1 MATHLAPIQFTQPE
15 VGVYFGPSSLLQS
28 NDRYPDTW
36 LYYPSQTL
44 KQGCGF
50 RVIVPNNYVST
61 AVMDVFGVTTA
72 TSGAVNFDVAY
83 RSIAV
88 TESSDPSTDQETF
101 ANTATTVPGTTMLI
115 FLTSFDLT
123 DANLAAGDLLTG
135 ILYRDAVDA
144 ADTLAAT
151 YAVTHA
157 NLRYAD
163 T

>member
-1 MATHLAPIQFTQPE
+1 
-15 VGVYFGPSSLLQS
+15 VYFGPASLIQS

-36 LYYPSQTL
+36 LYYASQTL

-50 RVIVPNNYVST
+50 RIIVPNNYVSG
-61 AVMDVFGVTTA
+61 AVIDLFAVTTA
-72 TSGAVNFDVAY
+72 TSGVVNWDLAY

-88 TESSDPSTDQETF
+88 TESLDPSTDQETF
-101 ANTATTVPGTTMLI
+101 ANTATTVPGTTLLS
-115 FLTSFDLT
+115 FLNSFDLT
-123 DANLAAGDLLTG
+123 DANLAAGDLLVG

-151 YAVTHA
+151 AAVTHA